1 MLTRRSFLK
10 LSSAALPVFAQ
21 PLWAQTHFPIGLQ
34 LSTLTKMAKM
44 DLPGTLSQIH
54 AIGYQEVELTPVAYT
69 LPVDQLR
76 KVVAASGLKAPS
88 GHFEY
93 TDLSGQWDYAK
104 ASGIKW
110 VVCPMLPKPQWTSAD
125 GFHTAAHQFNE
136 WGKRAH
142 DMGMRFAFH
151 NHDYEFR
158 QFDGTTG
165 YDILLKETDPKL
177 VFLELDCYWITQAGL
192 DPLEMLNRL
201 GRRVRM
207 LHIKDR
213 KPGFPTS
220 NDMSQSSAHFTEVG
234 AGGIDWPPILAAA
247 RKLQIEHY
255 FVEQDHNGRPT
266 QPARLPWGPA
276 WRRGWRATTRPAAP
290 LPPG

>member
-1 MLTRRSFLK
+1 MLTRRRFLE
-10 LSSAALPVFAQ
+10 LSAAALPIVVR
-21 PLWAQTHFPIGLQ
+21 PLRAEAHFPIGLQ
-34 LSTLTKMAKM
+34 LSTLNAMAKA
-44 DLPGTLSQIH
+44 DLPGTLSQIR
-54 AIGYQEVELTPVAYT
+54 AVGYQEVELTPVAYK
-69 LPVDQLR
+69 LPPDQLR
-76 KVVAASGLKAPS
+76 KAVADSGLKAPS

-93 TDLSGQWDYAK
+93 TDLSGQFDYAK
-104 ASGIKW
+104 AIGLNW
-110 VVCPMLPKPQWTSAD
+110 VVCPMLPKSQWTSAD

-142 DMGMRFAFH
+142 DLGMRFAFH

-192 DPLEMLNRL
+192 DPIAMLNRL
-201 GRRVRM
+201 GKRVRM

-213 KPGFPTS
+213 KPGFPS
-220 NDMSQSSAHFTEVG
+220 SYDMSQSSAHFTEVG
-234 AGGIDWPPILAAA
+234 AGSIDWPRILSVA

-255 FVEQDHNGRPT
+255 FIEQDHIDGPPIESIRTSYNYLRKVF
-266 QPARLPWGPA
+266 PA
-276 WRRGWRATTRPAAP
+276 
-290 LPPG
+290 

>member
-1 MLTRRSFLK
+1 
-10 LSSAALPVFAQ
+10 LPVFAH
-21 PLWAQTHFPIGLQ
+21 PLLAQRHFPIGLQ
-34 LSTLTKMAKM
+34 LSTLTRMAKA
-44 DLPGTLSQIH
+44 DLPATLSQID

-69 LPVDQLR
+69 LPVDRLR
-76 KVVAASGLKAPS
+76 KVVADSGLKAPS

-93 TDLSGQWDYAK
+93 ADLSGQWDYAK

-110 VVCPMLPKPQWTSAD
+110 VVCPMLPKSQWTSAD
-125 GFHTAAHQFNE
+125 GFHTAARQFNE

-158 QFDGTTG
+158 QFDGITG
-165 YDILLKETDPKL
+165 YDILLKETDPRL

-192 DPLEMLNRL
+192 DPLQMLSRL

-213 KPGFPTS
+213 KPGFPPS

-247 RKLQIEHY
+247 RRLQIEHY
-255 FVEQDHNGRPT
+255 FVEQDHID
-266 QPARLPWGPA
+266 GPPIESI
-276 WRRGWRATTRPAAP
+276 RASYNYLRKIMQ
-290 LPPG
+290 